1 MSKGGGIMSIEK
13 IRNLL
18 FNAKDGII
26 TSKKISEEG
35 IHRGYLTQ
43 MVKTGELV
51 KVGIGLY
58 INADMWDDELY
69 ILQKKYAKGIFSYET
84 ALYLHEL
91 TDRTPIKFTMTFL
104 HGYNTSQ
111 LKKENIKVKRVI
123 KEYITLGVTKVKT
136 PFGNIVNAYDV
147 ERTLCDIV
155 RGNGVDDQIINEAMK
170 RYVKKSDKDINK
182 LLHYAEILRVKSKIL
197 KYLEVLL

>member
-1 MSKGGGIMSIEK
+1 MSVEK
-13 IRNLL
+13 IRKLL
-18 FNAKDGII
+18 INAKDGII
-26 TSKKISEEG
+26 TSKQISEEG

-43 MVKTGELV
+43 MVKKGELI
-51 KVGIGLY
+51 KVGVGLY
-58 INADMWDDELY
+58 MNAKMWDDELY
-69 ILQKKYAKGIFSYET
+69 ILQKKYTKGIFSYET

-104 HGYNTSQ
+104 HGYNTPQ

-123 KEYITLGVTKVKT
+123 KEYINLGVIKVKT
-136 PFGNIVNAYDV
+136 PFGNIVNAYDT

-155 RGNGVDDQIINEAMK
+155 RGNGVDVQIINEAMK
-170 RYVKKSDKDINK
+170 RYVKMNEKDINK
-182 LLHYAEILRVKSKIL
+182 LMNYAEILRVKSKIL